1 MFGVCS
7 FFVPLILRYCN
18 VRWFLVIGPTGYA
31 VYIAG
36 LMYFQAQGEMVF
48 PLVLSVYW
56 GMGSSLVWVSTTYIS
71 MAYATRA
78 QKGHFINNQWLG
90 LASGSLVGAA
100 VAFGA
105 NIHKSK
111 AAGVSQGVLG
121 AWLSIHIG
129 AAIAA
134 YIFILPSGRVKTKDG
149 SVIPAGSMIM
159 GDLTFMQTLR
169 EMAGTWVSAKVLLV
183 ALAMFSSD
191 FWLVF
196 VGSYNARNFSLRA
209 RSLNTLLYW
218 AIQIPAAEALSR
230 LLDRKGWTNR
240 QRGAAGFCTLFVMV
254 CASWFGY
261 YLWQG
266 LNIESASMKNEITV
280 IDWADGAAYVKG
292 LVVYLIFGLSYPSES
307 TQQPSVGEGAAD
319 TASVPRRA
327 RVLLLDARSRGLAP
341 HDLLLRHLQGPAG
354 HGPVSRLRHPD
365 VS

>member
-1 MFGVCS
+1 MCS

-36 LMYFQAQGEMVF
+36 LMYFQARGEMVF

-71 MAYATRA
+71 MAYATRKE
-78 QKGHFINNQWLG
+78 KGHFINNQWLG

-121 AWLSIHIG
+121 AWLAIHLC
-129 AAIAA
+129 AALAA
-134 YIFILPSGRVKTKDG
+134 FFFILPSDRVKTKDG
-149 SVIPAGSMIM
+149 STIPAGSMIM
-159 GDLTFMQTLR
+159 GDLSFMQTLR
-169 EMAGTWVSAKVLLV
+169 EMAGTWVSPKVLLV

-266 LNIESASMKNEITV
+266 LNIESASMKNKIEV
-280 IDWADGAAYVKG
+280 IDWADGTAYVKG
-292 LVVYLIFGLSYPSES
+292 LVVYLIFGLSYPSEYS
-307 TQQPSVGEGAAD
+307 SATPLTFSL
-319 TASVPRRA
+319 PRRA
-327 RVLLLDARSRGLAP
+327 RVLLLDAGVRGLAP
-341 HDLLLRHLQGPAG
+341 YDLLLWHLQGSPG
-354 HGPVSRLRHPD
+354 YRPVSGVRHPN
-365 VS
+365 VSSNRWLR